1 MLQKLA
7 AVLVIAI
14 ASGFLFV
21 PTPAHAGGGG
31 GGCRG
36 EAMTD
41 ARGTAVGMENS
52 CFLPTIL
59 RVEAGDAVTFANR
72 DPGAHMV
79 TGAANSWGEY
89 EELYQGDS
97 VVYSFDESG
106 VYPYFCLLHPG
117 MVGAIV
123 VGDGT
128 SSSTGSV
135 SGDDSAVSAV
145 PPMAEGQSASSEAPP
160 SDSSGGAG
168 TYLLVIGVTLLA
180 GTVGLSVGLIAR
192 HGGLRGR
199 NTSG

>member
-7 AVLVIAI
+7 AVLIIAI

-31 GGCRG
+31 GCRG

-41 ARGTAVGMENS
+41 ARGTAVVMENS

-72 DPGAHMV
+72 DHGAHMV

-89 EELYQGDS
+89 EKLYQGDS

-123 VGDGT
+123 VDDGS
-128 SSSTGSV
+128 SSSTGSI

-168 TYLLVIGVTLLA
+168 TYLLVIGVALLA
-180 GTVGLSVGLIAR
+180 GTVGLSAGLIAG

>member
-1 MLQKLA
+1 MLQKLP

-31 GGCRG
+31 GGCHG

-41 ARGTAVGMENS
+41 ARGTAVVMESS
-52 CFLPTIL
+52 CFLPTVL

-72 DPGAHMV
+72 DPVAHMV

-123 VGDGT
+123 VGDGS

-160 SDSSGGAG
+160 SGSSGGAG
-168 TYLLVIGVTLLA
+168 TYLLVIGVALLA
-180 GTVGLSVGLIAR
+180 GTVGLSAGLIAR
-192 HGGLRGR
+192 RGGLRGR
-199 NTSG
+199 DTSS